1 MTAPDK
7 AELAPPVPD
16 PTTRSPSGAG
26 NEDFANAGVAED
38 PRRDVHSDPA
48 DVGIQ
53 QFALTGVDGSTNLDA

>member
-16 PTTRSPSGAG
+16 PTTRSPTGAG

-38 PRRDVHSDPA
+38 PRRDVHSD
-48 DVGIQ
+48 VGIQ